1 MPLLNGEPY
10 VVPHDLSKESQS
22 QDVEEVWVIR
32 QTKEIC
38 SDLEDYSNRA
48 AEYRKRKWACAPT
61 QKDSLTYEEALL
73 SEQKAREPQTK
84 IPRPV
89 QKRALEMAQY
99 HVTGRFEQLVDQI
112 YDEVS
117 VNFYADEVLS
127 YECKGDPASISNSK
141 SVNGKG
147 NSKAGGCSTVNGNSD
162 LNQVAMVKVIKKLDD
177 SKYQVYNVTDD
188 MNRPMPKQY
197 TDNPDLITCSSNEL
211 SRERNV
217 VSKVALR
224 PFLKECIQRESYYGA
239 PWIVKDEIAL
249 DFGVSLSPPA
259 GLWDPVTKRLQK
271 RDVSASSGGG
281 TTKKSS
287 SQSSPAKHKR
297 TGSLVI
303 LLQKPKY
310 PVEDSELP
318 LYQKPSQHPEMQTS
332 AVPVPNKHFR
342 VDSEYVAD
350 VLYIW
355 NFLFV
360 YAKPLQLSPFTLD
373 DFEQSLLFSSTLKLK
388 QQHDA
393 VTRSSS
399 SQIPPILV
407 AAFVTLLRFAA
418 RHSAQVHAKLEKLSK
433 QLPKHK
439 IVSMQKK
446 SKGRLLEAAVNEIQ
460 ISDQMLIDDGDDSA
474 EDDVDLDQ
482 EYDEDLDV
490 DSTEG
495 DQELGDNVNKASSQS
510 ITDDTA
516 TSDDA
521 SIDHAQTG
529 IEISKQWWRMSL
541 TSSTWMEV
549 LATYLATTATIVH
562 LPCLS
567 SVLSKISA
575 QNVLIDPT
583 TGKALLQSALSFPK
597 SSGSFGGDSQISQRF
612 SQIDLSEMLALFK
625 FVINESVICSK
636 AIRDYMS
643 QCTSALPELR
653 RDKREV
659 EARKRELESSQKELV
674 QKKNDT
680 TTQSQ
685 ESTSATVPAD
695 VVGGSKNKKSGK
707 QSSLQ
712 ANDDQDRMDID
723 GNESSQS
730 IADDSDVDDIDVA
743 IESSDNEEE
752 DDDDVDDELGDE
764 YSEYDYVIQELER
777 KLADLDKDGRANR
790 QEKMKLQ
797 QQLKEAEEAKKKLQV
812 QQARAEA
819 RARSQQ
825 KRQDAEQKRQLDQ
838 ELIKIHRKD
847 LQLDREI
854 RIHSGA
860 SKGKLLGYDRFWNKY
875 WWMDGFGSGA
885 GAVSEFGV
893 PQGPGHKANGII
905 PYGSGRLL
913 VQGAGRVEYL
923 GLISGANALMSRKRK
938 PVEFNAKDQQLTGWQ
953 VDAFVTLPN
962 GYKNKRP
969 GDALGSNNWLQDDE
983 WAYYETVDQ
992 VDELL
997 CWLNPKG
1004 VRESQLKTTLTK
1016 YYDHIAYN
1024 LTKRQ
1029 EVILMVQEQQGSSSL
1044 STQESTAIG
1053 KKRASASIIGKNS
1066 SSRLGSSSNNSKY
1079 NVHSYLRYV
1088 NKWSSQ

>member
-10 VVPHDLSKESQS
+10 VVPHDLSKEPQS
-22 QDVEEVWVIR
+22 QEVEEVWVVR

-38 SDLEDYSNRA
+38 VDLEDYSNRA
-48 AEYRKRKWACAPT
+48 AEYRKRKWTCAVT
-61 QKDSLTYEEALL
+61 QKDSLSYEEALL
-73 SEQKAREPQTK
+73 SEQKAREVQTK

-127 YECKGDPASISNSK
+127 YEFKGDPTSISNSK
-141 SVNGKG
+141 TANGKG
-147 NSKAGGCSTVNGNSD
+147 SYKAGVGGTANCHSYQ
-162 LNQVAMVKVIKKLDD
+162 NQVTVVKVIKKLDD

-188 MNRPMPKQY
+188 VNRPVPKQY

-211 SRERNV
+211 SRERNA

-249 DFGVSLSPPA
+249 DFSVSLTPPA
-259 GLWDPVTKRLQK
+259 DLWDPVTKRLQK
-271 RDVSASSGGG
+271 RDESASSGGG

-287 SQSSPAKHKR
+287 SQSSSVKHKR

-332 AVPVPNKHFR
+332 AVPIPHKHFR

-360 YAKPLQLSPFTLD
+360 YAKPLQLSPFTFD
-373 DFEQSLLFSSTLKLK
+373 DFEQSLLFSSTLQLQ

-460 ISDQMLIDDGDDSA
+460 ISDQMLIDYGDDSA

-482 EYDEDLDV
+482 GYDEDLDV
-490 DSTEG
+490 DSTEE
-495 DQELGDNVNKASSQS
+495 DQELGDNGNKASSQS
-510 ITDDTA
+510 IADDTA

-521 SIDHAQTG
+521 SVDHAQTG

-541 TSSTWMEV
+541 NNSTWMEV

-567 SVLSKISA
+567 SVLQKVSA

-597 SSGSFGGDSQISQRF
+597 SSGSSGGHSQINQRF
-612 SQIDLSEMLALFK
+612 LQIDLSEMLALFK

-674 QKKNDT
+674 QKKNDSSS
-680 TTQSQ
+680 QSQ
-685 ESTSATVPAD
+685 QSTSTTVPAD
-695 VVGGSKNKKSGK
+695 VDGCSKTKKSAK
-707 QSSLQ
+707 LQSLQ

-730 IADDSDVDDIDVA
+730 IAEDSDVDDIEDA

-752 DDDDVDDELGDE
+752 DDDDDEMGDE
-764 YSEYDYVIQELER
+764 YSEYDYAIQELEG
-777 KLADLDKDGRANR
+777 KLADFDKDGRANR

-797 QQLKEAEEAKKKLQV
+797 QQLKEAEESKKKMQV

-913 VQGAGRVEYL
+913 VQGSGRVEYL
-923 GLISGANALMSRKRK
+923 GLISGATALMSRKRK

-969 GDALGSNNWLQDDE
+969 GDALGSSNWLQDDE

-992 VDELL
+992 IDELL
-997 CWLNPKG
+997 CWLNSKG

-1029 EVILMVQEQQGSSSL
+1029 EVVQMVQEQQLSSS
-1044 STQESTAIG
+1044 STQESTSIG
-1053 KKRASASIIGKNS
+1053 KKRASASITGNNGGSKLGAS
-1066 SSRLGSSSNNSKY
+1066 SYNSKY
-1079 NVHSYLRYV
+1079 NAHSYLRYV
-1088 NKWSSQ
+1088 NKWSSR